1 MKHIY
6 TLLLAILMLGGI
18 NLRAQNTGDYRS
30 STTGEWSSA
39 ATWETYDGASWQ
51 PASVA
56 PDGANSGLITIQ
68 SPMTVS
74 ITTTVPVTA
83 DELVIESGA
92 TLYIAETDFDVLN
105 GAGEDLVCQGTLYTQ
120 EGTITNSGVVRFA
133 SGSTFG
139 WA

>member
-6 TLLLAILMLGGI
+6 TLLLATLLLGV
-18 NLRAQNTGDYRS
+18 NTLRAQNAGDYRS
-30 STTGEWSSA
+30 ASTGEWSTIS
-39 ATWETYDGASWQ
+39 TWETYDGASWQ
-51 PASVA
+51 PASAA
-56 PDGANSGLITIQ
+56 PDGTNSGLITIQ

-74 ITTTVPVTA
+74 VTTTVPVTA

-120 EGTITNSGVVRFA
+120 EGTMTNSGVVRFE

-139 WA
+139 